1 NNLLS
6 EELCCIFRKTGK
18 GSCC

>member
-1 NNLLS
+1 NLLS